1 MESTP
6 AFVRVS
12 ASCVFWLD
20 ELAENILIYWPNVR
34 FNPLQYKCRPCY
46 MLRVGENIVVQY
58 LPVWNKQPNRAAS
71 LSRKYEESAHKNNTL
86 KDTLIQP

>member
-1 MESTP
+1 
-6 AFVRVS
+6 
-12 ASCVFWLD
+12 
-20 ELAENILIYWPNVR
+20 
-34 FNPLQYKCRPCY
+34 

-86 KDTLIQP
+86 KDKWIQPWFNRSGDELMLVSPQYPTYLEDLIMIE